1 MTAETEIGREGPGRA
16 RIGLVEI
23 VALAI
28 VVAVGA
34 FALWQSWGKW
44 LHPLIDAGR
53 DLYVPEQILA
63 GKKLYRDVLYFYP
76 PLAPYLIAAITA
88 ITGSSLAVYIGIG
101 AGVAAVVCG
110 ALYLVARSLSG
121 RVAAFAVSLL
131 FVSVSLAGATTYGS
145 NFIFPYAHA
154 AVFGMTFFLLFE
166 AAIIRM
172 FVAGPTRLIVGIA
185 IGAGLLSAWCKIEF
199 AVFVIATFLMAV
211 VLGVATRRVTRRGAV
226 FAALVAL
233 LCAAG
238 TSAAVW
244 LYFADAGPGHHWLF
258 DNALPTALI
267 SGDVAGTFYTKVT
280 GSDRWLRNL
289 SLALVGLVLISAHL
303 WIVRMLDSE
312 RSGAKRGPVVGVLLL
327 CLAAIIFVLASD
339 LFFRAWTLVQLL
351 AIPFAIRA
359 VRRVAREGEDPARWR
374 RLAFPLLLWFSLCGS
389 SRIYLNLAPVWYG
402 FFLILPV
409 WLLIVHL
416 LFRELP
422 DRSVY
427 SRRASLLWLPLVL
440 VIAGRNLGEQRQAY
454 VEKHFAI
461 ATPRGTFFD
470 FSPDRAR
477 VLNEFVAYA
486 NERRLP
492 GLVIIPEGLALNY
505 VTSIPNP
512 MSWHTFTPAE
522 IPTREIE
529 LRAVDE
535 FDRVKPRYVAVTT
548 QEAAAFGFRGFGV
561 DYGLEIDGYLRANY
575 ELEKQWTTS
584 TFSVFLLRRR

>member
-1 MTAETEIGREGPGRA
+1 MTTETEKGRDGSGSG
-16 RIGLVEI
+16 RIGLLEI

-34 FALWQSWGKW
+34 LALWQSWGKL

-53 DLYVPEQILA
+53 DLYVPEQILT

-88 ITGSSLAVYIGIG
+88 ITGSSLGVYVGIG
-101 AGVAAVVCG
+101 VAVSIVACG
-110 ALYLVARSLSG
+110 ALYLIARSVSG
-121 RVAAFAVSLL
+121 RIAAFSVAIL

-145 NFIFPYAHA
+145 NFVFPYAHA
-154 AVFGMTFFLLFE
+154 AIFGMTFFLLFE
-166 AAIIRM
+166 AAIVRM
-172 FVAGPTRLIVGIA
+172 FVAAPTRVVAGIA
-185 IGAGLLSAWCKIEF
+185 IGTGLLSAWCKIEF
-199 AVFVIATFLMAV
+199 AAFVIATLVMAGA
-211 VLGVATRRVTRRGAV
+211 LAIATRRASRRDVV
-226 FAALVAL
+226 FAVMVAL

-238 TSAAVW
+238 TIAAVW
-244 LYFADAGPGHHWLF
+244 AWFADTGPGHHWLF
-258 DNALPTALI
+258 DNTLPRALI
-267 SGDVAGTFYTKVT
+267 TGDVAGTFYTKVT
-280 GSDRWLRNL
+280 GSDQWIRNL
-289 SLALVGLVLISAHL
+289 SLAFAGLALIAIHL
-303 WIVRMLDSE
+303 WIVGALDGE
-312 RSGAKRGPVVGVLLL
+312 RSDAKRGPAAGVLLL
-327 CLAAIIFVLASD
+327 CLAAVVFVLASD
-339 LFFRAWTLVQLL
+339 LFFRAFTLVQLL
-351 AIPFAIRA
+351 AIPFAIGA
-359 VRRVAREGEDPARWR
+359 VLRVARGGDDPGRWR
-374 RLAFPLLLWFSLCGS
+374 RLAFPLLLWFSLCGT

-427 SRRASLLWLPLVL
+427 SGRASLLWLPLLL

-454 VEKHFAI
+454 VAKQFAI
-461 ATPRGTFFD
+461 ETPRGTFFD

-486 NERRLP
+486 RVRRLP
-492 GLVIIPEGLALNY
+492 GLVIIPEGLAVNY

-529 LRAVDE
+529 LRAVAE
-535 FDRVKPRYVAVTT
+535 FDRVRPGYVAVTT

-561 DYGLEIDGYLRANY
+561 DYGLEIDRYLRANY
-575 ELEKQWTTS
+575 VLEKQWIS
-584 TFSVFLLRRR
+584 PTFSVFLLRRR